1 MRNEPSESADGH
13 SPVPGRVRT
22 WHRVSASTPR
32 GDRVAGSF
40 ARPCTQA
47 LAPGGTP
54 LTAPRRVCEDG
65 PRAQL
70 FTSAEGQTSARRC
83 AAVDRQPWTRR
94 RRRSHRPTA
103 LSCPTPDGH
112 ADRGPEWPDALRSRR
127 MGSPRCP
134 GVGEYS
140 EGVTGV
146 NILPLL
152 STPQA
157 SVGAQFACRRRYGR
171 RGQKPSD
178 MRLMR
183 GGHWRPT
190 ESVLSGSVRGVGRAT
205 SSQRGAGP
213 GPKQR
218 QGSRRIPCPRERSP
232 GAPAAAEA
240 PGGAACLFLP
250 GVA

>member
-1 MRNEPSESADGH
+1 MSQPGVPMIPEPQGCQASDSVVWRFPLAHPLVWPDGSARVSVCRRRRAPSTSPGRRLRGPGMRHEPSESADGD

-47 LAPGGTP
+47 LAPGGNP
-54 LTAPRRVCEDG
+54 RTAPRRVCQDG
-65 PRAQL
+65 PRGQL
-70 FTSAEGQTSARRC
+70 FTSAEGANIGAAMRSGGS
-83 AAVDRQPWTRR
+83 AAVDAATPAIT
-94 RRRSHRPTA
+94 PTH
-103 LSCPTPDGH
+103 S
-112 ADRGPEWPDALRSRR
+112 PELPYAGRSRR
-127 MGSPRCP
+127 PRPRVARRPAVTQTGSPRRP

-171 RGQKPSD
+171 RGRD
-178 MRLMR
+178 
-183 GGHWRPT
+183 
-190 ESVLSGSVRGVGRAT
+190 
-205 SSQRGAGP
+205 
-213 GPKQR
+213 
-218 QGSRRIPCPRERSP
+218 SRTD
-232 GAPAAAEA
+232 
-240 PGGAACLFLP
+240 L
-250 GVA
+250 

>member
-1 MRNEPSESADGH
+1 MSQPGVPMIPEPQGCQASDSVVWRFPLAHPLVWPDGSARVSVCRRRRAPSTSPGRRLRGPGMRHEPSESADGH

-54 LTAPRRVCEDG
+54 LTAPRRVCQDG

-127 MGSPRCP
+127 
-134 GVGEYS
+134 
-140 EGVTGV
+140 
-146 NILPLL
+146 
-152 STPQA
+152 
-157 SVGAQFACRRRYGR
+157 
-171 RGQKPSD
+171 
-178 MRLMR
+178 
-183 GGHWRPT
+183 
-190 ESVLSGSVRGVGRAT
+190 
-205 SSQRGAGP
+205 
-213 GPKQR
+213 
-218 QGSRRIPCPRERSP
+218 REVP
-232 GAPAAAEA
+232 GAPAWGSIRRA
-240 PGGAACLFLP
+240 
-250 GVA
+250 